1 MKHRRS
7 VSLLAA
13 ASAAVLAGAASAPAA
28 PPARAVDVLVR
39 GGDIYTGE
47 DRPPFKGD
55 VAIRGDRIVYVGPA
69 RPGAYRPARIVEARG
84 MAVLPGLIDVH
95 THPDTYI
102 RSKDPKA
109 RVNAPWLMQGVTT
122 TFTGIDGGGTP
133 DIKADAEALTRDGI
147 GTNVV
152 PYVGFGAVR
161 ERVLGRAARAPS
173 AAELDQEKALVAKAM
188 CEGAIGLSTGLFYA
202 PQSFA
207 TTEEVIAVAREA
219 AIRGGV
225 YDTHQRDE
233 SSYSVGLMGSVEEA
247 IRIGREAK
255 MPVHFAHLKAL
266 GVDVQGQAPAVIAAI
281 EKARASGVEVTADQ
295 YPWLASGTNLEAAV
309 IPRWAVDGGAA
320 AMLRRFDDPAELAK
334 IRTEAEDNLRRRG
347 GAESILLT
355 AQGKPWTGKRLSEM
369 AQAWNVTPVDA
380 AIRILKDSPRTA
392 IASFN
397 MAQPDVDLIMRQP
410 WVVTSSDGSDGHPR
424 QYATFPEK
432 YRAYVVE
439 RRVISFQRFVRQATG
454 LSADMFKLDGRGY
467 LRAGNYADVL
477 VLDLA
482 RYRPRADY
490 VHPRELS
497 EGVRDLLVN
506 GRFAVSDYKLT
517 GEAAGRV
524 LLRTQPRTGCN

>member
-1 MKHRRS
+1 MTPRRCAT
-7 VSLLAA
+7 LFAA
-13 ASAAVLAGAASAPAA
+13 ASAAALIGAARAPAA
-28 PPARAVDVLVR
+28 APAKDVDVLIR
-39 GGDIYTGE
+39 GGEVYTGE
-47 DRPPFKGD
+47 DRAPFIGD
-55 VAIRGDRIVYVGPA
+55 VAIRGDKIVYVGPSH
-69 RPGAYRPARIVEARG
+69 PGAFKAGRIVEAHG
-84 MAVLPGLIDVH
+84 LAVLPGLIDVH
-95 THPDTYI
+95 THPETYI
-102 RSKDPKA
+102 RAKDPSA
-109 RVNAPWLMQGVTT
+109 RRNAPWLMQGVTT
-122 TFTGIDGGGTP
+122 VFTGVDGGGTP
-133 DIKADAEALTRDGI
+133 DVKADAAALTAAGI

-173 AAELDQEKALVAKAM
+173 ASELDAEKALVAKAM
-188 CEGAIGLSTGLFYA
+188 CEGAIGFSTGLFYA

-207 TTEEVIAVAREA
+207 KTEEVIDVAREA
-219 AIRGGV
+219 ARRGGI
-225 YDTHQRDE
+225 YDSHQRDE
-233 SSYSVGLMGSVEEA
+233 STYSIGLMASVAEA
-247 IRIGREAK
+247 IRIGREAG

-281 EKARASGVEVTADQ
+281 EKARAEGLEVTADQ

-320 AMLRRFDDPAELAK
+320 AMLRRFGDPAQLAK

-355 AQGKPWTGKRLSEM
+355 AQNKPWTGKRLSEM
-369 AQAWNVTPVDA
+369 AASWNVTPIDA

-432 YRAYVVE
+432 YRTYVVE
-439 RRVISFQRFVRQATG
+439 RKVISFQRFVRQSTG
-454 LSADMFKLDGRGY
+454 QSADMFKLDHRGY
-467 LRAGNYADVL
+467 LRAGDYADVL
-477 VLDLA
+477 VVDLA

-506 GRFAVSDYKLT
+506 GRFAISDSQLT
-517 GEAAGRV
+517 DAAAGRV
-524 LLRTQPRTGCN
+524 LLRKPPAGCS